1 MMNVLERIGQ
11 LGIVPVVKI
20 DRPEQAAPLAEAIC
34 AGGLP
39 IAEITFRTEHAAEA
53 IRSITSSVPQMLVGA
68 GTVLTCEQVD
78 RALDAGARFI
88 VSPGFNEKV
97 VRHCIDRNV
106 PVTPG
111 CSNPSDIERAIECG
125 LDIVKFFPAEP
136 LGGLNY
142 IKAVAGPYPQI
153 KFMPTGGIGP
163 HNLCEYLANEKIH
176 ACGGS
181 WMVPSKLIA
190 AGDYQG
196 VTSIVREAVSL
207 LLGVTLKHIGINEPG
222 EEAALGTAAA
232 FSGLLFAPVKNGNS
246 SVFAGTAI
254 EVMKKPFLGAHGHI
268 ALGVNSIP
276 RALAYLSD
284 QGILPDMTTAKKDDA
299 GRIKAVYLQGEI
311 GGFAVHL
318 LSN

>member
-1 MMNVLERIGQ
+1 MNVLERIGQ

-20 DRPEQAAPLAEAIC
+20 DQPEQAQPLAEALC

-39 IAEITFRTEHAAEA
+39 LAEITFRTEHAAEA
-53 IRSITSSVPQMLVGA
+53 IRNISAHVPKMLVGA
-68 GTVLTCEQVD
+68 GTVISCEQVD

-125 LDIVKFFPAEP
+125 LDVVKFFPAEP

-153 KFMPTGGIGP
+153 RFMPTGGIGP
-163 HNLCEYLANEKIH
+163 HNLCEYLAYEKIV

-196 VTSIVREAVSL
+196 ITAIVREAVSL
-207 LLGVTLKHIGINEPG
+207 LLGITLKHIGVNEIS
-222 EEAALGTAAA
+222 EEAALGTATA
-232 FSGLLFAPVKNGNS
+232 FSALLFAPAKIGNS
-246 SVFAGTAI
+246 SIFAGNAV

-276 RALAYLSD
+276 RALAYLAE
-284 QGILPDMTTAKKDDA
+284 QGILPDMSTAKSDDA
-299 GRIKAVYLQGEI
+299 GNIKAVYLQGEF

-318 LSN
+318 IPN